1 MTQTPLAIYKWP
13 SFVDSS
19 TFLTKGFCQLVTQI
33 YNARQHI
40 AIFFKH
46 ARLHPTHQTH
56 ISDFIFQISDF
67 WLFKIQIWNLK
78 SEILIW
84 LVGSTP
90 ASQPSNSNFRF
101 QISDFR
107 YGGLALQARLP
118 PNHQTQ
124 ISDFRFRILDME
136 VWLFKQPPT
145 THSHTEFKFQISDF
159 RSGWSGSSSNNQSPT
174 RTPNS
179 DFRFQIS
186 DFRSGWSGSSS
197 NN

>member
-84 LVGSTP
+84 LVGSTL
-90 ASQPSNSNFRF
+90 ASRPSNSDFRF

-107 YGGLALQARLP
+107 YGGLALQATASHPLAHRI
-118 PNHQTQ
+118 Q
-124 ISDFRFRILDME
+124 ISDFGFQIWM
-136 VWLFKQPPT
+136 VWLFKQQPI
-145 THSHTEFKFQISDF
+145 THSHTELRFQISDF
-159 RSGWSGSSSNNQSPT
+159 AFQIWMVGLFKQQLAT
-174 RTPNS
+174 HTHTPNS
-179 DFRFQIS
+179 DFRFPIP
-186 DFRSGWSGSSS
+186 DL
-197 NN
+197 